1 MISTNQNL
9 PLHRHDWHAVV
20 RLTESKWQDVCVD
33 CGAHRIVDTAS
44 VSSVPSVCEEF
55 PNEGS
60 GIANLDA
67 AAAKQ
72 RVRDD
77 WNWFSGFVSGIF
89 WGVIAGAVAA
99 FALAAF
105 TH

>member
-9 PLHRHDWHAVV
+9 PLHRHDWHA
-20 RLTESKWQDVCVD
+20 
-33 CGAHRIVDTAS
+33 AS
-44 VSSVPSVCEEF
+44 VSSVPSVCEELR
-55 PNEGS
+55 EDAS

-67 AAAKQ
+67 AAEKQ
-72 RVRDD
+72 RVRDN